1 MLGASPGSGRLR
13 STAACPSFDRWGLA
27 GISIRPPA
35 LGPTLGA
42 QGGLYTR
49 VLADSD
55 TRDAR
60 VIGCHIATV
69 DAQVSPEARP
79 TASPP
84 SPTTPGDDA
93 PALIAGILALDTVF
107 APALAARPD
116 FRAGLARALARLL
129 SPEPLVEAP
138 VLPGV
143 DLEHAPGRPLAAYHS
158 AAPIFRSDLRS
169 VGHRAEDLPLSPF
182 LEIRKTPFAPRLGL
196 VPPEPPGRRC
206 R

>member
-84 SPTTPGDDA
+84 SPTTPA
-93 PALIAGILALDTVF
+93 TTAGNEGRGATERS
-107 APALAARPD
+107 AQQR
-116 FRAGLARALARLL
+116 
-129 SPEPLVEAP
+129 EPL
-138 VLPGV
+138 
-143 DLEHAPGRPLAAYHS
+143 
-158 AAPIFRSDLRS
+158 
-169 VGHRAEDLPLSPF
+169 DLPCS
-182 LEIRKTPFAPRLGL
+182 RSHQANSAG
-196 VPPEPPGRRC
+196 
-206 R
+206 